1 MFKAL
6 HIQYYAINVFAYL
19 WSLLYILSQITTIP
33 LLESEAT
40 RVQLCMLNNTCI
52 LHDAYSKP
60 SYMFSTLEYVRKM
73 WQNMFIPEF
82 AHLSKSGHPL
92 QIRQCQWNSRG
103 NSRGKPFLSE
113 LWLAFVAP
121 PLQSFSNPWKEAME
135 ILVSP
140 APTHLNSPGLSVTP
154 PRAAWSPQRFQNSAS
169 HFHVIFSGSSFL
181 TRVQAG
187 LFCICFQSEKKQ
199 ALKFWK
205 SLAGTSEKRHISIAE
220 NTPYILWNKQV
231 VYLFIEI
238 YLSEY
243 WERDRE
249 RDRDHKRCF
258 RQRSQQRNVLNL
270 HR

>member
-6 HIQYYAINVFAYL
+6 HKQYYAINVFAYL

-40 RVQLCMLNNTCI
+40 RVRLYMLNNTCI

-73 WQNMFIPEF
+73 WQNRFIPEF

-92 QIRQCQWNSRG
+92 QIHQCQWNSRG
-103 NSRGKPFLSE
+103 NSREKPFLSE
-113 LWLAFVAP
+113 LWLAFVTP

-154 PRAAWSPQRFQNSAS
+154 LRAAWSPQRFQNSSFTLPCHLQWQLIFNWSSGWVVLYLLPVRKKAS
-169 HFHVIFSGSSFL
+169 FEV
-181 TRVQAG
+181 
-187 LFCICFQSEKKQ
+187 
-199 ALKFWK
+199 LKVTGWYFWK
-205 SLAGTSEKRHISIAE
+205 APH
-220 NTPYILWNKQV
+220 Q
-231 VYLFIEI
+231 
-238 YLSEY
+238 
-243 WERDRE
+243 
-249 RDRDHKRCF
+249 
-258 RQRSQQRNVLNL
+258 
-270 HR
+270 